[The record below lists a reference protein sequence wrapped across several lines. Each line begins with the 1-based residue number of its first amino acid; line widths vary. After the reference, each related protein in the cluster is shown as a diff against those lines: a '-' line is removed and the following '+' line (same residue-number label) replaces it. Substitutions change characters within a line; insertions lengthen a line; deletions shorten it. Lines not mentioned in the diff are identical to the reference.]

1 MKEKGR
7 EQAET
12 CTARL
17 GLGMARVAVVGN
29 ASRDVVDGGAP
40 TPGGC
45 PEFAAAA
52 LRRLGHEGQIVTRF
66 APADARLFEDLG
78 PGVTVLSAASTSGFA
93 LDYAGDERE
102 MAVTGLGDS
111 WRPEDAAALEAD
123 VEWVHAAP
131 LLRSEFPAATLAA
144 FASGRSLS
152 LDGQG
157 LVRVPAVGRLDE
169 DAAFDPAVLEP
180 VTALKLSEHEAGIV
194 AGGDFDR
201 TTAEQLGVPEVLLTL
216 GSRGAV
222 VFADGRE
229 THVADAEPVPGVH
242 TTGAGD
248 TFMVA
253 YAVARIEGVDPVD
266 AARAATRLVGELL
279 RERRRAR

>member
-1 MKEKGR
+1 
-7 EQAET
+7 
-12 CTARL
+12 
-17 GLGMARVAVVGN
+17 
-29 ASRDVVDGGAP
+29 
-40 TPGGC
+40 
-45 PEFAAAA
+45 
-52 LRRLGHEGQIVTRF
+52 
-66 APADARLFEDLG
+66 
-78 PGVTVLSAASTSGFA
+78 
-93 LDYAGDERE
+93 
-102 MAVTGLGDS
+102 
-111 WRPEDAAALEAD
+111 
-123 VEWVHAAP
+123 VHAAP
-131 LLRSEFPAATLAA
+131 LLPSDFPAATLAA

-157 LVRVPAVGRLDE
+157 LVRVPAVGRLEE

-180 VTALKLSEHEAGIV
+180 VTALKHSGHEARIV

-201 TTAEQLGVPEVLLTL
+201 AAAERLDVPEVLLTL

-222 VFADGRE
+222 VSADGRE
-229 THVADAEPVPGVH
+229 THVADAEPVPDVH

-253 YAVARIEGVDPVD
+253 YAVARIEGLDPVD